1 MKKRIYRILSIVLCL
16 QLVFGL
22 IPIGF
27 DHDHEGLMLTA
38 YAWDVES
45 TCEFCG
51 GFIADDYIC
60 DCGEGGDHC
69 SAESGRNC
77 YEENHCSNC
86 LSGVG
91 EANICGNC
99 GAGCKNCAEICEGCG
114 ISCENCCER
123 FCNLCGLCFYCV
135 EDYGWCYSCD
145 VCGNCTTV
153 CFCEGGCAECTNVCP
168 SCAESCG
175 ICGDEF
181 CEECGR
187 CKHCADG
194 NGWCSNCSIC
204 GDCKVT
210 CFEGDGCTECT
221 NVCPDCTE
229 HCGNCWDEFCPECGV
244 CSACTGS
251 ACQSCGMCENC
262 ADLICYCGQTCTSC
276 GDVCLACGEQCEKC
290 SEEMCGYCDRCKN
303 CAGGYGWCS
312 DCNNC
317 GDCVTVCICDEG
329 CSDCTKVCPE
339 CGEHCGKCWDDIC
352 PNCGICSDCADGY
365 CTSCGMCSEC
375 TLICKECGDACLDCA
390 SEWCG
395 NCELCGDCV
404 DWICPNIDH
413 CSNCLSGDGTHCES
427 CGTCKYCVTLCTECM
442 AICDECTDF
451 CPRCLTCEGCSES
464 TCPNC
469 DLCNDCAENYCGNCG
484 MCSECTLICK
494 ECGDACL
501 DCASEWC
508 GNCELCGDC
517 VDWVCPNIDHC
528 SNCLSGDGTHC
539 ESCGTCQYCV
549 TLCTECMA
557 ICDEC
562 IDFCTKCLTCAD
574 CSEYLCP
581 DCGRCDECVDQF
593 CHDCGTC
600 SDCTVIC
607 KECGEICRDCTD
619 ICPNCDV
626 CRDCVGGE
634 LCPECGECENCGKHC
649 QGCGTCENC
658 KDICP
663 DCEEHCANCA
673 VMCPDCT
680 RCEDCVEDFC
690 PNCGTCAEC
699 ARDDNGMCDDCHYC
713 GNCATLCTDCAALC
727 RDCAQT
733 CASCGICE
741 QCEAFCDSCELC
753 VVCCADVSSS
763 YGCSHDIC
771 VESDE
776 WKTHYCT
783 AGGHCTT
790 TLGEQDYDDDE
801 HWYWCGDGCTAKV
814 NVEPHVFSSAEITTQ
829 PTKTDEGVLTYY
841 CDCGYSK
848 TETIPVITEEGHTH
862 HCVPAVV
869 AATCTSGGYTVYTCE
884 CGYSYR
890 ANETPALGHTY
901 EYQKDAGG
909 HWLKC
914 SFCTDEKPAA
924 AHKFGAWT
932 VTKDAT
938 YTQPGTKQRT
948 CLTCGYADE
957 AEIPVIGHAGH
968 FVISFEGTD
977 IGDMLSVGASHKV
990 PELPVLPP
998 KEEGNL
1004 FDGWTDQKTGAPV
1017 KAGDVLTGDI
1027 VLTPVWKDCGDG
1039 SHTDSDHD
1047 LVCDD
1052 CGKKFPA
1059 PVSYLILEGA
1069 NSTWRKGS
1077 LTGLSFRSSAD
1088 VAKFDGVTVDGTAI
1102 DAGCYSAELGS
1113 TRITLR
1119 AEYLETLSAGSHT
1132 LVIKAIDGTADTSF
1146 TVLEA
1151 ETAEPGGSNVVDA
1164 DLFALDQPCTR
1175 AQITFLLW
1183 RAAGSPEPKAMSS
1196 FVDVSADAY
1205 YAKAVAWAV
1214 ETGIVAGTSET
1225 TFGPDDPCTRA
1236 QIIFLLW
1243 CAAGS
1248 PEPKAMSSFVDVPA
1262 DAYYAKA
1269 VAWAVE
1275 TGIVAGTSE
1284 TTFGPDEIC
1293 ICAQALD
1300 AFHRVNPE

>member
-1 MKKRIYRILSIVLCL
+1 
-16 QLVFGL
+16 
-22 IPIGF
+22 
-27 DHDHEGLMLTA
+27 MLTA
-38 YAWDVES
+38 HAWDVES

-51 GFIADDYIC
+51 SFIADDYIC

-69 SAESGRNC
+69 SAESGRDC

-91 EANICGNC
+91 AANICGNC

-123 FCNLCGLCFYCV
+123 FCQLCGLCFPCV
-135 EDYGWCYSCD
+135 EDYGWCYNCD

-175 ICGDEF
+175 ICGDAF

-194 NGWCSNCSIC
+194 NGWCSNCNIC

-262 ADLICYCGQTCTSC
+262 AELICYCGQTCTSC

-303 CAGGYGWCS
+303 CVGGYGWCS

-395 NCELCGDCV
+395 NCEV
-404 DWICPNIDH
+404 
-413 CSNCLSGDGTHCES
+413 
-427 CGTCKYCVTLCTECM
+427 
-442 AICDECTDF
+442 
-451 CPRCLTCEGCSES
+451 
-464 TCPNC
+464 
-469 DLCNDCAENYCGNCG
+469 
-484 MCSECTLICK
+484 
-494 ECGDACL
+494 
-501 DCASEWC
+501 
-508 GNCELCGDC
+508 CGDC

-562 IDFCTKCLTCAD
+562 IDFCTRCLTCAD

-619 ICPNCDV
+619 MCPNCDV

-680 RCEDCVEDFC
+680 RCEDCVGDFC

-753 VVCCADVSSS
+753 VVCCEDVSSS

-783 AGGHCTT
+783 VGGHCTT

-1047 LVCDD
+1047 FVCDD
-1052 CGKKFPA
+1052 CGKKLPA

-1113 TRITLR
+1113 TSITLR
-1119 AEYLETLSAGSHT
+1119 AEYLETLPAGSHT

-1175 AQITFLLW
+1175 AQIILLLW
-1183 RAAGSPEPKAMSS
+1183 R
-1196 FVDVSADAY
+1196 
-1205 YAKAVAWAV
+1205 
-1214 ETGIVAGTSET
+1214 
-1225 TFGPDDPCTRA
+1225 
-1236 QIIFLLW
+1236 
-1243 CAAGS
+1243 AAGS

>member
-1 MKKRIYRILSIVLCL
+1 M
-16 QLVFGL
+16 
-22 IPIGF
+22 
-27 DHDHEGLMLTA
+27 
-38 YAWDVES
+38 ES

-51 GFIADDYIC
+51 SFIADDYIC

-69 SAESGRNC
+69 SAESGRDC

-123 FCNLCGLCFYCV
+123 FCRLCGLCFPCV
-135 EDYGWCYSCD
+135 EDYGWCYTCD

-153 CFCEGGCAECTNVCP
+153 CFCEEGCAECTNVCP

-175 ICGDEF
+175 ICGDAF

-194 NGWCSNCSIC
+194 NGWCSNCNIC

-229 HCGNCWDEFCPECGV
+229 HCGNCWDEFCPGCGV

-262 ADLICYCGQTCTSC
+262 AELICYCGQTCTSC

-395 NCELCGDCV
+395 NCEV
-404 DWICPNIDH
+404 
-413 CSNCLSGDGTHCES
+413 
-427 CGTCKYCVTLCTECM
+427 
-442 AICDECTDF
+442 
-451 CPRCLTCEGCSES
+451 
-464 TCPNC
+464 
-469 DLCNDCAENYCGNCG
+469 
-484 MCSECTLICK
+484 
-494 ECGDACL
+494 
-501 DCASEWC
+501 
-508 GNCELCGDC
+508 CGDC

-539 ESCGTCQYCV
+539 ESCGTCKYCV
-549 TLCTECMA
+549 TLCIECMA

-562 IDFCTKCLTCAD
+562 IDFCTRCLTCAD

-619 ICPNCDV
+619 MCPNCDV

-680 RCEDCVEDFC
+680 RCEDCVGDFC

-733 CASCGICE
+733 CATCGICE

-753 VVCCADVSSS
+753 VVCCEDVSSS
-763 YGCSHDIC
+763 YGCSHGIC

-783 AGGHCTT
+783 VGGHCTT

-1113 TRITLR
+1113 TGITLR
-1119 AEYLETLSAGSHT
+1119 AEYLETLPAGSHT

-1164 DLFALDQPCTR
+1164 DLFALDQ
-1175 AQITFLLW
+1175 
-1183 RAAGSPEPKAMSS
+1183 
-1196 FVDVSADAY
+1196 
-1205 YAKAVAWAV
+1205 
-1214 ETGIVAGTSET
+1214 
-1225 TFGPDDPCTRA
+1225 PCTRA

>member
-1 MKKRIYRILSIVLCL
+1 M
-16 QLVFGL
+16 
-22 IPIGF
+22 
-27 DHDHEGLMLTA
+27 
-38 YAWDVES
+38 ES

-51 GFIADDYIC
+51 SFIADDYIC

-69 SAESGRNC
+69 SAESGRDC

-123 FCNLCGLCFYCV
+123 FCRLCGLCFPCV
-135 EDYGWCYSCD
+135 EDYGWCYTCD

-153 CFCEGGCAECTNVCP
+153 CFCEEGCAECTNVCP
-168 SCAESCG
+168 SCAERCG
-175 ICGDEF
+175 ICGDAF

-194 NGWCSNCSIC
+194 NGWCSNCNIC

-229 HCGNCWDEFCPECGV
+229 HCGNCWDEFCPGCGV

-262 ADLICYCGQTCTSC
+262 AELICYCGQTCTSC

-395 NCELCGDCV
+395 NCEV
-404 DWICPNIDH
+404 
-413 CSNCLSGDGTHCES
+413 
-427 CGTCKYCVTLCTECM
+427 
-442 AICDECTDF
+442 
-451 CPRCLTCEGCSES
+451 
-464 TCPNC
+464 
-469 DLCNDCAENYCGNCG
+469 
-484 MCSECTLICK
+484 
-494 ECGDACL
+494 
-501 DCASEWC
+501 
-508 GNCELCGDC
+508 CGDC

-549 TLCTECMA
+549 TLCIECMA

-562 IDFCTKCLTCAD
+562 SDFCPRCPTCEG

-619 ICPNCDV
+619 MCPNCDV

-680 RCEDCVEDFC
+680 RCEDCVGDFC

-733 CASCGICE
+733 CATCGICE

-753 VVCCADVSSS
+753 VVCCEDVSSS
-763 YGCSHDIC
+763 YGCSHGIC

-783 AGGHCTT
+783 VGGHCTT

-1113 TRITLR
+1113 TGITLR
-1119 AEYLETLSAGSHT
+1119 AEYLETLPAGSHT

-1175 AQITFLLW
+1175 AQIIFLLW

-1196 FVDVSADAY
+1196 FVDVPADAY

-1225 TFGPDDPCTRA
+1225 TFGSDDPCTRA

>member
-1 MKKRIYRILSIVLCL
+1 
-16 QLVFGL
+16 
-22 IPIGF
+22 
-27 DHDHEGLMLTA
+27 MLTA
-38 YAWDVES
+38 HAWDVES

-51 GFIADDYIC
+51 SFIADDYIC

-69 SAESGRNC
+69 SAESGRDC

-91 EANICGNC
+91 AANICGNC

-123 FCNLCGLCFYCV
+123 FCQLCGLCFPCV
-135 EDYGWCYSCD
+135 EDYGWCYNCD

-175 ICGDEF
+175 ICGDAF

-194 NGWCSNCSIC
+194 NGWCSNCNIC

-251 ACQSCGMCENC
+251 ACQSCGMCEHC
-262 ADLICYCGQTCTSC
+262 AELICYCGQTCTSC

-375 TLICKECGDACLDCA
+375 TLICKECGNACLDCA

-442 AICDECTDF
+442 AICDEC
-451 CPRCLTCEGCSES
+451 
-464 TCPNC
+464 
-469 DLCNDCAENYCGNCG
+469 
-484 MCSECTLICK
+484 
-494 ECGDACL
+494 
-501 DCASEWC
+501 
-508 GNCELCGDC
+508 
-517 VDWVCPNIDHC
+517 
-528 SNCLSGDGTHC
+528 
-539 ESCGTCQYCV
+539 
-549 TLCTECMA
+549 
-557 ICDEC
+557 
-562 IDFCTKCLTCAD
+562 IDFCTNCLTCAD

-619 ICPNCDV
+619 MCSNCDV

-733 CASCGICE
+733 CATCGICE

-763 YGCSHDIC
+763 YGCSHGIC

-783 AGGHCTT
+783 VGGHCTT

-1004 FDGWTDQKTGAPV
+1004 FDGWTDQKMGAPV

-1102 DAGCYSAELGS
+1102 GAGCYSAELGS
-1113 TRITLR
+1113 TSITLR
-1119 AEYLETLSAGSHT
+1119 AEYLETLPAGSHT

-1151 ETAEPGGSNVVDA
+1151 ETAEPDGSNVVDA

-1196 FVDVSADAY
+1196 
-1205 YAKAVAWAV
+1205 
-1214 ETGIVAGTSET
+1214 
-1225 TFGPDDPCTRA
+1225 
-1236 QIIFLLW
+1236 L
-1243 CAAGS
+1243 
-1248 PEPKAMSSFVDVPA
+1248 VDVPA

>member
-1 MKKRIYRILSIVLCL
+1 M
-16 QLVFGL
+16 
-22 IPIGF
+22 
-27 DHDHEGLMLTA
+27 
-38 YAWDVES
+38 
-45 TCEFCG
+45 
-51 GFIADDYIC
+51 
-60 DCGEGGDHC
+60 
-69 SAESGRNC
+69 
-77 YEENHCSNC
+77 
-86 LSGVG
+86 
-91 EANICGNC
+91 
-99 GAGCKNCAEICEGCG
+99 
-114 ISCENCCER
+114 
-123 FCNLCGLCFYCV
+123 CFPCV
-135 EDYGWCYSCD
+135 EGYGWCYNCD

-175 ICGDEF
+175 ICGDAF

-194 NGWCSNCSIC
+194 NGWCSNCNIC

-262 ADLICYCGQTCTSC
+262 AELICYCGQTCTSC

-303 CAGGYGWCS
+303 CVGGYGWCS

-390 SEWCG
+390 SAWCG
-395 NCELCGDCV
+395 NCEVCGDCV

-427 CGTCKYCVTLCTECM
+427 CGTCKYCVTLC
-442 AICDECTDF
+442 I
-451 CPRCLTCEGCSES
+451 
-464 TCPNC
+464 
-469 DLCNDCAENYCGNCG
+469 
-484 MCSECTLICK
+484 
-494 ECGDACL
+494 
-501 DCASEWC
+501 
-508 GNCELCGDC
+508 
-517 VDWVCPNIDHC
+517 
-528 SNCLSGDGTHC
+528 
-539 ESCGTCQYCV
+539 
-549 TLCTECMA
+549 ECMA

-562 IDFCTKCLTCAD
+562 IDFCTRCLTCAD

-619 ICPNCDV
+619 MCSNCDV

-649 QGCGTCENC
+649 QGCGTCEDC

-733 CASCGICE
+733 CATCGICE

-753 VVCCADVSSS
+753 VVCCEDVSSS
-763 YGCSHDIC
+763 YGCSHGIC

-783 AGGHCTT
+783 VGGHCTT

-1102 DAGCYSAELGS
+1102 GAGCYSAELGS
-1113 TRITLR
+1113 TGITLR
-1119 AEYLETLSAGSHT
+1119 AEYLETLPAGSHT

-1175 AQITFLLW
+1175 AQIIFLLW

-1196 FVDVSADAY
+1196 FVDVPADAY

>member
-1 MKKRIYRILSIVLCL
+1 M
-16 QLVFGL
+16 
-22 IPIGF
+22 
-27 DHDHEGLMLTA
+27 
-38 YAWDVES
+38 ES

-51 GFIADDYIC
+51 SFIADDYIC

-69 SAESGRNC
+69 SAESGRDC

-123 FCNLCGLCFYCV
+123 FCRLCGLCFPCV
-135 EDYGWCYSCD
+135 EDYGWCYTCD

-153 CFCEGGCAECTNVCP
+153 CFCEEGCAECTNVCP

-175 ICGDEF
+175 ICGDAF

-194 NGWCSNCSIC
+194 NGWCSNCNIC

-229 HCGNCWDEFCPECGV
+229 HCGNCWDEFCPGCGV

-262 ADLICYCGQTCTSC
+262 AELICYCGQTCTSC

-365 CTSCGMCSEC
+365 C
-375 TLICKECGDACLDCA
+375 A
-390 SEWCG
+390 S
-395 NCELCGDCV
+395 
-404 DWICPNIDH
+404 
-413 CSNCLSGDGTHCES
+413 
-427 CGTCKYCVTLCTECM
+427 
-442 AICDECTDF
+442 
-451 CPRCLTCEGCSES
+451 
-464 TCPNC
+464 
-469 DLCNDCAENYCGNCG
+469 CG

-539 ESCGTCQYCV
+539 ESCGTCKYCV

-619 ICPNCDV
+619 MCSNCDV

-673 VMCPDCT
+673 VMCPDCS

-733 CASCGICE
+733 CANCGICE

-1039 SHTDSDHD
+1039 NHTDSDHD

-1102 DAGCYSAELGS
+1102 GAGCYSAELGS
-1113 TRITLR
+1113 TSITLR
-1119 AEYLETLSAGSHT
+1119 AEYLETLPAGSHT

-1151 ETAEPGGSNVVDA
+1151 ETAEPDGSNVVDA

-1196 FVDVSADAY
+1196 FVDVPADAY

-1225 TFGPDDPCTRA
+1225 TFGSDDPCTRA

>member
-1 MKKRIYRILSIVLCL
+1 
-16 QLVFGL
+16 
-22 IPIGF
+22 
-27 DHDHEGLMLTA
+27 MLTA
-38 YAWDVES
+38 HAWDVES

-51 GFIADDYIC
+51 SFIADDYIC

-69 SAESGRNC
+69 SAESGRDC

-91 EANICGNC
+91 AANICGNC

-123 FCNLCGLCFYCV
+123 FCQLCGLCFPCV
-135 EDYGWCYSCD
+135 EDYGWCYNCD

-175 ICGDEF
+175 ICGDAF

-194 NGWCSNCSIC
+194 NGWCSNCNIC

-251 ACQSCGMCENC
+251 ACQSCGMCEHC
-262 ADLICYCGQTCTSC
+262 AELICYCGQTCTSC

-442 AICDECTDF
+442 AICDEC
-451 CPRCLTCEGCSES
+451 
-464 TCPNC
+464 
-469 DLCNDCAENYCGNCG
+469 
-484 MCSECTLICK
+484 
-494 ECGDACL
+494 
-501 DCASEWC
+501 
-508 GNCELCGDC
+508 
-517 VDWVCPNIDHC
+517 
-528 SNCLSGDGTHC
+528 
-539 ESCGTCQYCV
+539 
-549 TLCTECMA
+549 
-557 ICDEC
+557 

-619 ICPNCDV
+619 MCPNCDV

-733 CASCGICE
+733 CATCGICE

-753 VVCCADVSSS
+753 VVCCEDVSSS
-763 YGCSHDIC
+763 YGCSHGIC

-783 AGGHCTT
+783 VGGHCTT

-1052 CGKKFPA
+1052 CGKKLPA

-1102 DAGCYSAELGS
+1102 GAGCYSAELGS
-1113 TRITLR
+1113 TSITLR
-1119 AEYLETLSAGSHT
+1119 AEYLETLPAGSHT

-1164 DLFALDQPCTR
+1164 DLFALDQ
-1175 AQITFLLW
+1175 
-1183 RAAGSPEPKAMSS
+1183 
-1196 FVDVSADAY
+1196 
-1205 YAKAVAWAV
+1205 
-1214 ETGIVAGTSET
+1214 
-1225 TFGPDDPCTRA
+1225 PCTRA

>member
-38 YAWDVES
+38 HAWDVES

-51 GFIADDYIC
+51 SFIADDYIC

-69 SAESGRNC
+69 SAESGRDC
-77 YEENHCSNC
+77 YEENHCGNC

-91 EANICGNC
+91 AANICGNC

-123 FCNLCGLCFYCV
+123 FCQLCGLCFPCV
-135 EDYGWCYSCD
+135 EGYGWCYNCD

-175 ICGDEF
+175 ICGDAF

-194 NGWCSNCSIC
+194 NGWCSNCNIC

-251 ACQSCGMCENC
+251 ACQSCGMCEHC
-262 ADLICYCGQTCTSC
+262 AELICYCGQTCTSC

-303 CAGGYGWCS
+303 CAGGYGWCN

-365 CTSCGMCSEC
+365 CASCGMCSEC

-442 AICDECTDF
+442 AICDEC
-451 CPRCLTCEGCSES
+451 
-464 TCPNC
+464 
-469 DLCNDCAENYCGNCG
+469 
-484 MCSECTLICK
+484 
-494 ECGDACL
+494 
-501 DCASEWC
+501 
-508 GNCELCGDC
+508 
-517 VDWVCPNIDHC
+517 
-528 SNCLSGDGTHC
+528 
-539 ESCGTCQYCV
+539 
-549 TLCTECMA
+549 
-557 ICDEC
+557 

-619 ICPNCDV
+619 MCPNCDV

-673 VMCPDCT
+673 VVCPDCT

-733 CASCGICE
+733 CATCGICE

-763 YGCSHDIC
+763 YGCSHGIC

-1052 CGKKFPA
+1052 CGKKLPA

-1113 TRITLR
+1113 TSITLR
-1119 AEYLETLSAGSHT
+1119 AEYLETLPAGSHT

-1151 ETAEPGGSNVVDA
+1151 EIAEPGGSNVVDA

-1175 AQITFLLW
+1175 AQIIFLLW
-1183 RAAGSPEPKAMSS
+1183 R
-1196 FVDVSADAY
+1196 
-1205 YAKAVAWAV
+1205 
-1214 ETGIVAGTSET
+1214 
-1225 TFGPDDPCTRA
+1225 
-1236 QIIFLLW
+1236 
-1243 CAAGS
+1243 AAGS

>member
-1 MKKRIYRILSIVLCL
+1 M
-16 QLVFGL
+16 
-22 IPIGF
+22 
-27 DHDHEGLMLTA
+27 
-38 YAWDVES
+38 ES

-51 GFIADDYIC
+51 SFIADDYIC

-69 SAESGRNC
+69 SAESGRDC

-123 FCNLCGLCFYCV
+123 FCRLCGLCFPCV
-135 EDYGWCYSCD
+135 EDYGWCYTCD

-153 CFCEGGCAECTNVCP
+153 CFCEEGCAECTNVCP

-175 ICGDEF
+175 ICGDAF

-194 NGWCSNCSIC
+194 NGWCSNCNIC

-229 HCGNCWDEFCPECGV
+229 HCGNCWDEFCPGCGV

-262 ADLICYCGQTCTSC
+262 AELICYCGQTCTSC

-303 CAGGYGWCS
+303 CAEGYGWCS

-395 NCELCGDCV
+395 NCEVCGDCV
-404 DWICPNIDH
+404 DWVCPNIDH

-442 AICDECTDF
+442 AICDDCTDL
-451 CPRCLTCEGCSES
+451 CPRCLTCENCSES

-469 DLCNDCAENYCGNCG
+469 D
-484 MCSECTLICK
+484 
-494 ECGDACL
+494 
-501 DCASEWC
+501 
-508 GNCELCGDC
+508 
-517 VDWVCPNIDHC
+517 
-528 SNCLSGDGTHC
+528 
-539 ESCGTCQYCV
+539 
-549 TLCTECMA
+549 
-557 ICDEC
+557 
-562 IDFCTKCLTCAD
+562 
-574 CSEYLCP
+574 
-581 DCGRCDECVDQF
+581 RCDECVDQF

-619 ICPNCDV
+619 MCPNCDV

-680 RCEDCVEDFC
+680 RCEDCVGDFC

-733 CASCGICE
+733 CATCGICE

-753 VVCCADVSSS
+753 VVCCEDVSSS
-763 YGCSHDIC
+763 YGCSHGIC

-783 AGGHCTT
+783 VGGHCTT

-932 VTKDAT
+932 VTKAAT

-1113 TRITLR
+1113 TGITLR
-1119 AEYLETLSAGSHT
+1119 AEYLETLPAGSHT

-1175 AQITFLLW
+1175 AQIIFLLW
-1183 RAAGSPEPKAMSS
+1183 R
-1196 FVDVSADAY
+1196 
-1205 YAKAVAWAV
+1205 
-1214 ETGIVAGTSET
+1214 
-1225 TFGPDDPCTRA
+1225 
-1236 QIIFLLW
+1236 
-1243 CAAGS
+1243 AAGS

>member
-1 MKKRIYRILSIVLCL
+1 
-16 QLVFGL
+16 
-22 IPIGF
+22 
-27 DHDHEGLMLTA
+27 MLTA
-38 YAWDVES
+38 HAWDVES

-51 GFIADDYIC
+51 SFIADDYIC

-69 SAESGRNC
+69 SAESGRDC

-91 EANICGNC
+91 AANICGNC

-123 FCNLCGLCFYCV
+123 FCQLCGLCFPCV
-135 EDYGWCYSCD
+135 EDYGWCYNCD

-168 SCAESCG
+168 SCAASCG
-175 ICGDEF
+175 ICGDAF

-194 NGWCSNCSIC
+194 NGWCSNCNIC

-251 ACQSCGMCENC
+251 ACQSCGMCEHC
-262 ADLICYCGQTCTSC
+262 AELICYCGQTCTSC

-352 PNCGICSDCADGY
+352 SNCGICSDCADGY
-365 CTSCGMCSEC
+365 CTNCGMCSEC

-427 CGTCKYCVTLCTECM
+427 CGTC
-442 AICDECTDF
+442 
-451 CPRCLTCEGCSES
+451 
-464 TCPNC
+464 
-469 DLCNDCAENYCGNCG
+469 
-484 MCSECTLICK
+484 
-494 ECGDACL
+494 
-501 DCASEWC
+501 
-508 GNCELCGDC
+508 
-517 VDWVCPNIDHC
+517 
-528 SNCLSGDGTHC
+528 
-539 ESCGTCQYCV
+539 QYCV

-562 IDFCTKCLTCAD
+562 IDFCTRCLTCAD

-619 ICPNCDV
+619 MCPNCDV

-658 KDICP
+658 KVICP

-741 QCEAFCDSCELC
+741 QCEAFCDSCDLC

-763 YGCSHDIC
+763 YGCSHGIC

-783 AGGHCTT
+783 VGGHCTT

-890 ANETPALGHTY
+890 TNETPALGHTY

-998 KEEGNL
+998 NNL

-1113 TRITLR
+1113 TSITLR
-1119 AEYLETLSAGSHT
+1119 AEYLETLPAGSHT

-1175 AQITFLLW
+1175 AQI
-1183 RAAGSPEPKAMSS
+1183 
-1196 FVDVSADAY
+1196 
-1205 YAKAVAWAV
+1205 
-1214 ETGIVAGTSET
+1214 
-1225 TFGPDDPCTRA
+1225 
-1236 QIIFLLW
+1236 IFLLW

-1248 PEPKAMSSFVDVPA
+1248 PEPKVMSSFVDVPA

>member
-38 YAWDVES
+38 HAWDVES

-51 GFIADDYIC
+51 SFIADDYIC

-69 SAESGRNC
+69 SAESGRDC
-77 YEENHCSNC
+77 YEENHCGNC

-123 FCNLCGLCFYCV
+123 FCHLCGLCFYCV
-135 EDYGWCYSCD
+135 EDYGWCYTCD

-153 CFCEGGCAECTNVCP
+153 CFCEEGCAECTNVCP

-194 NGWCSNCSIC
+194 NGWCSNCNIC

-229 HCGNCWDEFCPECGV
+229 HCGNCWDEFCPGCGV

-262 ADLICYCGQTCTSC
+262 AELICYCGQTCTSC

-303 CAGGYGWCS
+303 CAGGYGWCN

-395 NCELCGDCV
+395 NCEVCGDCV

-442 AICDECTDF
+442 AICDEC
-451 CPRCLTCEGCSES
+451 
-464 TCPNC
+464 
-469 DLCNDCAENYCGNCG
+469 
-484 MCSECTLICK
+484 
-494 ECGDACL
+494 
-501 DCASEWC
+501 
-508 GNCELCGDC
+508 
-517 VDWVCPNIDHC
+517 
-528 SNCLSGDGTHC
+528 
-539 ESCGTCQYCV
+539 
-549 TLCTECMA
+549 
-557 ICDEC
+557 
-562 IDFCTKCLTCAD
+562 IDFCTRCLTCAD

-619 ICPNCDV
+619 MCPNCDV
-626 CRDCVGGE
+626 CRDCTGGE

-649 QGCGTCENC
+649 QGCGTCEDC

-733 CASCGICE
+733 CATCGICE

-753 VVCCADVSSS
+753 VVCCEDVSSS
-763 YGCSHDIC
+763 YGCSHGIC

-1052 CGKKFPA
+1052 CGKKLPA

-1119 AEYLETLSAGSHT
+1119 AEYLETLPAGSHT

-1175 AQITFLLW
+1175 AQIIFLLW

-1196 FVDVSADAY
+1196 FVDVPADDY

-1275 TGIVAGTSE
+1275 TGIAAGTSE

-1300 AFHRVNPE
+1300 VFHRVNPE

>member
-38 YAWDVES
+38 HAWDVES

-51 GFIADDYIC
+51 SFIADDYIC

-69 SAESGRNC
+69 SAESGRDC
-77 YEENHCSNC
+77 YEENHCGNC

-123 FCNLCGLCFYCV
+123 FCHLCGLCFYCV
-135 EDYGWCYSCD
+135 EDYGWCYTCD

-153 CFCEGGCAECTNVCP
+153 CFCEEGCAECTNVCP

-175 ICGDEF
+175 ICGDAF

-194 NGWCSNCSIC
+194 NGWCSNCNIC

-229 HCGNCWDEFCPECGV
+229 HCGNCWDEFCPGCGV

-262 ADLICYCGQTCTSC
+262 AELICYCGQTCTSC

-395 NCELCGDCV
+395 NCEVCGDCV

-427 CGTCKYCVTLCTECM
+427 CGTCK
-442 AICDECTDF
+442 
-451 CPRCLTCEGCSES
+451 
-464 TCPNC
+464 
-469 DLCNDCAENYCGNCG
+469 
-484 MCSECTLICK
+484 
-494 ECGDACL
+494 
-501 DCASEWC
+501 
-508 GNCELCGDC
+508 
-517 VDWVCPNIDHC
+517 
-528 SNCLSGDGTHC
+528 
-539 ESCGTCQYCV
+539 YCV

-619 ICPNCDV
+619 MCPNCDV
-626 CRDCVGGE
+626 CRDCTGGE

-680 RCEDCVEDFC
+680 RCEDCVGDFC

-763 YGCSHDIC
+763 YGCSHGIC

-783 AGGHCTT
+783 VGGHCTT

-1119 AEYLETLSAGSHT
+1119 AEYLETLPAGSHT

-1151 ETAEPGGSNVVDA
+1151 ETEEPGDSNVVDA

-1175 AQITFLLW
+1175 AQIIFLLW

-1196 FVDVSADAY
+1196 FVDVPADDY

-1275 TGIVAGTSE
+1275 TGIIAGTSE

-1300 AFHRVNPE
+1300 VFHRVNPE

>member
-1 MKKRIYRILSIVLCL
+1 M
-16 QLVFGL
+16 
-22 IPIGF
+22 
-27 DHDHEGLMLTA
+27 
-38 YAWDVES
+38 ES

-51 GFIADDYIC
+51 SFIADDYIC

-69 SAESGRNC
+69 SAESGRDC

-123 FCNLCGLCFYCV
+123 FCRLCGLCFPCV
-135 EDYGWCYSCD
+135 EDYGWCYTCD

-153 CFCEGGCAECTNVCP
+153 CFCEEGCAECTNVCP

-175 ICGDEF
+175 ICGDAF

-194 NGWCSNCSIC
+194 NGWCSNCNIC

-229 HCGNCWDEFCPECGV
+229 HCGNCWDEFCPGCGV

-262 ADLICYCGQTCTSC
+262 AELICYCGQTCTSC

-395 NCELCGDCV
+395 NCEVCGDCV
-404 DWICPNIDH
+404 DWVCPNIDH

-442 AICDECTDF
+442 AICDECSDF
-451 CPRCLTCEGCSES
+451 CPR
-464 TCPNC
+464 
-469 DLCNDCAENYCGNCG
+469 
-484 MCSECTLICK
+484 
-494 ECGDACL
+494 
-501 DCASEWC
+501 
-508 GNCELCGDC
+508 
-517 VDWVCPNIDHC
+517 
-528 SNCLSGDGTHC
+528 
-539 ESCGTCQYCV
+539 
-549 TLCTECMA
+549 
-557 ICDEC
+557 
-562 IDFCTKCLTCAD
+562 CLTCAD

-619 ICPNCDV
+619 MCSNCDV

-649 QGCGTCENC
+649 QGCGTCEDC

-673 VMCPDCT
+673 VVCPDCT

-753 VVCCADVSSS
+753 VVCCEDVSSS
-763 YGCSHDIC
+763 YGCSHGIC

-783 AGGHCTT
+783 VGGHCTT

-1017 KAGDVLTGDI
+1017 KVGDVLTGDI

-1052 CGKKFPA
+1052 CGKKLPA

-1102 DAGCYSAELGS
+1102 GAGCYSAELGS
-1113 TRITLR
+1113 TGITLR
-1119 AEYLETLSAGSHT
+1119 AEYLETLPAGSHT

-1151 ETAEPGGSNVVDA
+1151 ETAEPDGSNVVDA
-1164 DLFALDQPCTR
+1164 DLFALDQ
-1175 AQITFLLW
+1175 
-1183 RAAGSPEPKAMSS
+1183 
-1196 FVDVSADAY
+1196 
-1205 YAKAVAWAV
+1205 
-1214 ETGIVAGTSET
+1214 
-1225 TFGPDDPCTRA
+1225 PCTRA

>member
-38 YAWDVES
+38 HAWDVES

-51 GFIADDYIC
+51 SFIADDYIC

-77 YEENHCSNC
+77 YEENHCGNC

-123 FCNLCGLCFYCV
+123 FCQLCGLCFPCV
-135 EDYGWCYSCD
+135 EGYGWCYNCD

-175 ICGDEF
+175 ICGDAF

-194 NGWCSNCSIC
+194 NGWCSNCNIC

-262 ADLICYCGQTCTSC
+262 AELICYCGQTCTSC

-303 CAGGYGWCS
+303 CAGGYGWCN

-442 AICDECTDF
+442 AICDEC
-451 CPRCLTCEGCSES
+451 
-464 TCPNC
+464 
-469 DLCNDCAENYCGNCG
+469 
-484 MCSECTLICK
+484 
-494 ECGDACL
+494 
-501 DCASEWC
+501 
-508 GNCELCGDC
+508 
-517 VDWVCPNIDHC
+517 
-528 SNCLSGDGTHC
+528 
-539 ESCGTCQYCV
+539 
-549 TLCTECMA
+549 
-557 ICDEC
+557 

-619 ICPNCDV
+619 MCPNCDV

-673 VMCPDCT
+673 VVCPDCT

-727 RDCAQT
+727 RDCAQI
-733 CASCGICE
+733 CATCGICE

-763 YGCSHDIC
+763 YGCSHGIC

-783 AGGHCTT
+783 VGGHCTT

-1047 LVCDD
+1047 FVCDD

-1088 VAKFDGVTVDGTAI
+1088 VAKLDGVTVDGTAI

-1113 TRITLR
+1113 TGITLR
-1119 AEYLETLSAGSHT
+1119 AEYLETLPAGSHT

-1151 ETAEPGGSNVVDA
+1151 ETAEPDSSNVVDA

-1175 AQITFLLW
+1175 AQIIFLLW
-1183 RAAGSPEPKAMSS
+1183 R
-1196 FVDVSADAY
+1196 
-1205 YAKAVAWAV
+1205 
-1214 ETGIVAGTSET
+1214 
-1225 TFGPDDPCTRA
+1225 
-1236 QIIFLLW
+1236 
-1243 CAAGS
+1243 AAGS

>member
-1 MKKRIYRILSIVLCL
+1 M
-16 QLVFGL
+16 
-22 IPIGF
+22 
-27 DHDHEGLMLTA
+27 
-38 YAWDVES
+38 
-45 TCEFCG
+45 
-51 GFIADDYIC
+51 
-60 DCGEGGDHC
+60 
-69 SAESGRNC
+69 
-77 YEENHCSNC
+77 
-86 LSGVG
+86 
-91 EANICGNC
+91 
-99 GAGCKNCAEICEGCG
+99 
-114 ISCENCCER
+114 
-123 FCNLCGLCFYCV
+123 CFPCV
-135 EDYGWCYSCD
+135 EDYGWCYTCD

-153 CFCEGGCAECTNVCP
+153 CFCEEGCAECTNVCP

-175 ICGDEF
+175 ICGDAF

-194 NGWCSNCSIC
+194 NGWCSNCNIC

-251 ACQSCGMCENC
+251 ACQSCGMCEHC
-262 ADLICYCGQTCTSC
+262 AELICYCGQTCTSC

-442 AICDECTDF
+442 AICDEC
-451 CPRCLTCEGCSES
+451 
-464 TCPNC
+464 
-469 DLCNDCAENYCGNCG
+469 
-484 MCSECTLICK
+484 
-494 ECGDACL
+494 
-501 DCASEWC
+501 
-508 GNCELCGDC
+508 
-517 VDWVCPNIDHC
+517 
-528 SNCLSGDGTHC
+528 
-539 ESCGTCQYCV
+539 
-549 TLCTECMA
+549 
-557 ICDEC
+557 

-619 ICPNCDV
+619 MCPNCDV

-733 CASCGICE
+733 CATCGICE

-763 YGCSHDIC
+763 YGCSHGIC

-783 AGGHCTT
+783 VGGHCTT

-1102 DAGCYSAELGS
+1102 GAGCYSAELGS
-1113 TRITLR
+1113 TSITLR
-1119 AEYLETLSAGSHT
+1119 AEYLETLPAGSHT

-1151 ETAEPGGSNVVDA
+1151 ETAEPDGSNVVDA

-1175 AQITFLLW
+1175 AQIIFLLW
-1183 RAAGSPEPKAMSS
+1183 RAAGSPEPKAMSN
-1196 FVDVSADAY
+1196 
-1205 YAKAVAWAV
+1205 
-1214 ETGIVAGTSET
+1214 
-1225 TFGPDDPCTRA
+1225 
-1236 QIIFLLW
+1236 
-1243 CAAGS
+1243 
-1248 PEPKAMSSFVDVPA
+1248 FVDVPA

>member
-1 MKKRIYRILSIVLCL
+1 M
-16 QLVFGL
+16 
-22 IPIGF
+22 
-27 DHDHEGLMLTA
+27 
-38 YAWDVES
+38 ES

-51 GFIADDYIC
+51 SFIADDYIC

-69 SAESGRNC
+69 SAESGRDC

-91 EANICGNC
+91 AANICGNC

-123 FCNLCGLCFYCV
+123 FCQLCGLCFPCV
-135 EDYGWCYSCD
+135 EGYGWCYNCD

-175 ICGDEF
+175 ICGDAF

-194 NGWCSNCSIC
+194 NGWCSNCNIC

-251 ACQSCGMCENC
+251 ACQSCGMCEHC
-262 ADLICYCGQTCTSC
+262 AELICYCGQTCTSC

-303 CAGGYGWCS
+303 CAGGYGWCN

-365 CTSCGMCSEC
+365 CASCGMCSEC

-442 AICDECTDF
+442 AICDEC
-451 CPRCLTCEGCSES
+451 
-464 TCPNC
+464 
-469 DLCNDCAENYCGNCG
+469 
-484 MCSECTLICK
+484 
-494 ECGDACL
+494 
-501 DCASEWC
+501 
-508 GNCELCGDC
+508 
-517 VDWVCPNIDHC
+517 
-528 SNCLSGDGTHC
+528 
-539 ESCGTCQYCV
+539 
-549 TLCTECMA
+549 
-557 ICDEC
+557 

-619 ICPNCDV
+619 MCPNCDV

-733 CASCGICE
+733 CATCGICE

-763 YGCSHDIC
+763 YGCSHGIC

-1102 DAGCYSAELGS
+1102 GAGCYSAELGS

-1119 AEYLETLSAGSHT
+1119 AEYLETLPAGSHT

-1183 RAAGSPEPKAMSS
+1183 CAAGSPEPKAMSS
-1196 FVDVSADAY
+1196 FVDVPADAY

>member
-1 MKKRIYRILSIVLCL
+1 M
-16 QLVFGL
+16 
-22 IPIGF
+22 
-27 DHDHEGLMLTA
+27 
-38 YAWDVES
+38 ES

-51 GFIADDYIC
+51 SFIADDYIC

-69 SAESGRNC
+69 SAESGRDC

-123 FCNLCGLCFYCV
+123 FCRLCGLCFPCV
-135 EDYGWCYSCD
+135 EDYGWCYTCD

-153 CFCEGGCAECTNVCP
+153 CFCEEGCAECTNVCP

-175 ICGDEF
+175 ICGDAF

-194 NGWCSNCSIC
+194 NGWCSNCNIC

-229 HCGNCWDEFCPECGV
+229 HCGNCWDEFCPGCGV

-262 ADLICYCGQTCTSC
+262 AELICYCGQTCTSC

-365 CTSCGMCSEC
+365 CASCGMCSEC

-395 NCELCGDCV
+395 NCEV
-404 DWICPNIDH
+404 
-413 CSNCLSGDGTHCES
+413 
-427 CGTCKYCVTLCTECM
+427 
-442 AICDECTDF
+442 
-451 CPRCLTCEGCSES
+451 
-464 TCPNC
+464 
-469 DLCNDCAENYCGNCG
+469 
-484 MCSECTLICK
+484 
-494 ECGDACL
+494 
-501 DCASEWC
+501 
-508 GNCELCGDC
+508 CGDC

-539 ESCGTCQYCV
+539 ESCGTCKYCV
-549 TLCTECMA
+549 TLCIECMA

-562 IDFCTKCLTCAD
+562 IDFCTRCLTCAD

-619 ICPNCDV
+619 MCPNCDV

-680 RCEDCVEDFC
+680 RCEDCVGDFC

-733 CASCGICE
+733 CATCGICE

-753 VVCCADVSSS
+753 VVCCEDVSSS
-763 YGCSHDIC
+763 YGCSHGIC
-771 VESDE
+771 VESNE

-783 AGGHCTT
+783 VGGHCTT

-1113 TRITLR
+1113 TGITLR
-1119 AEYLETLSAGSHT
+1119 AEYLETLPAGSHT

-1175 AQITFLLW
+1175 AQIIFLLW

-1196 FVDVSADAY
+1196 FVDVPADAY

-1225 TFGPDDPCTRA
+1225 TFGSDDPCTRA

>member
-1 MKKRIYRILSIVLCL
+1 M
-16 QLVFGL
+16 
-22 IPIGF
+22 
-27 DHDHEGLMLTA
+27 
-38 YAWDVES
+38 ES

-51 GFIADDYIC
+51 SFIADDYIC

-69 SAESGRNC
+69 SAESGRDC

-123 FCNLCGLCFYCV
+123 FCRLCGLCFPCV
-135 EDYGWCYSCD
+135 EDYGWCYTCD

-153 CFCEGGCAECTNVCP
+153 CFCEEGCAECTNVCP

-175 ICGDEF
+175 ICGDAF

-194 NGWCSNCSIC
+194 NGWCSNCNIC

-229 HCGNCWDEFCPECGV
+229 HCGNCWDEFCPGCGV

-262 ADLICYCGQTCTSC
+262 AELICYCGQTCTSC

-427 CGTCKYCVTLCTECM
+427 CGTCKYCVTLC
-442 AICDECTDF
+442 I
-451 CPRCLTCEGCSES
+451 
-464 TCPNC
+464 
-469 DLCNDCAENYCGNCG
+469 
-484 MCSECTLICK
+484 
-494 ECGDACL
+494 
-501 DCASEWC
+501 
-508 GNCELCGDC
+508 
-517 VDWVCPNIDHC
+517 
-528 SNCLSGDGTHC
+528 
-539 ESCGTCQYCV
+539 
-549 TLCTECMA
+549 ECMA

-562 IDFCTKCLTCAD
+562 IDFCTRCLTCAD

-619 ICPNCDV
+619 MCPNCDV

-680 RCEDCVEDFC
+680 RCEDCVGDFC

-733 CASCGICE
+733 CATCGICE

-753 VVCCADVSSS
+753 VVCCEDVSSS
-763 YGCSHDIC
+763 YGCSHGIC

-783 AGGHCTT
+783 VGGHCTT

-1113 TRITLR
+1113 TGITLR
-1119 AEYLETLSAGSHT
+1119 AEYLETLPAGSHT

-1175 AQITFLLW
+1175 AQIIFLLW

-1196 FVDVSADAY
+1196 FVDVPADAY

-1225 TFGPDDPCTRA
+1225 TFGSDDPCTRA

>member
-38 YAWDVES
+38 HAWDVES

-51 GFIADDYIC
+51 SFIADDYIC

-69 SAESGRNC
+69 SAESGRDC
-77 YEENHCSNC
+77 YEENHCGNC

-123 FCNLCGLCFYCV
+123 FCRLCGLCFPCV
-135 EDYGWCYSCD
+135 EDYGWCYTCD

-153 CFCEGGCAECTNVCP
+153 CFCEEGCAECTNVCP

-175 ICGDEF
+175 ICGDAF

-194 NGWCSNCSIC
+194 NGWCSNCNIC

-229 HCGNCWDEFCPECGV
+229 HCGNCWDEFCPGCGV

-262 ADLICYCGQTCTSC
+262 AELICYCGQTCTSC

-303 CAGGYGWCS
+303 CVGGYGWCS

-365 CTSCGMCSEC
+365 CASCGMCSEC

-442 AICDECTDF
+442 AICDD
-451 CPRCLTCEGCSES
+451 
-464 TCPNC
+464 
-469 DLCNDCAENYCGNCG
+469 
-484 MCSECTLICK
+484 
-494 ECGDACL
+494 
-501 DCASEWC
+501 
-508 GNCELCGDC
+508 
-517 VDWVCPNIDHC
+517 
-528 SNCLSGDGTHC
+528 
-539 ESCGTCQYCV
+539 
-549 TLCTECMA
+549 
-557 ICDEC
+557 C

-619 ICPNCDV
+619 MCPNCDV

-733 CASCGICE
+733 CATCGICE

-763 YGCSHDIC
+763 YGCSHGIC

-790 TLGEQDYDDDE
+790 TLGEQDYDDNE

-948 CLTCGYADE
+948 CLICGYADE

-1052 CGKKFPA
+1052 CGKKLPA

-1102 DAGCYSAELGS
+1102 GAGCYSAELGS
-1113 TRITLR
+1113 TGITLR
-1119 AEYLETLSAGSHT
+1119 AEYLETLPAGSHT

-1175 AQITFLLW
+1175 AQIIYLLW

-1196 FVDVSADAY
+1196 LVDVPADAY

>member
-38 YAWDVES
+38 HAWDVES

-51 GFIADDYIC
+51 SFIADDYIC

-69 SAESGRNC
+69 SAESGRDC
-77 YEENHCSNC
+77 YEENHCGNC

-91 EANICGNC
+91 AANICGNC

-123 FCNLCGLCFYCV
+123 FCQLCGLCFPCV
-135 EDYGWCYSCD
+135 EGYGWCYNCD

-175 ICGDEF
+175 ICGDAF

-194 NGWCSNCSIC
+194 NGWCSNCNIC

-251 ACQSCGMCENC
+251 ACQSCGMCEHC
-262 ADLICYCGQTCTSC
+262 AELICYCGQTCTSC

-303 CAGGYGWCS
+303 CAGGYGWCN

-365 CTSCGMCSEC
+365 CASCGMCSEC

-442 AICDECTDF
+442 AICDEC
-451 CPRCLTCEGCSES
+451 
-464 TCPNC
+464 
-469 DLCNDCAENYCGNCG
+469 
-484 MCSECTLICK
+484 
-494 ECGDACL
+494 
-501 DCASEWC
+501 
-508 GNCELCGDC
+508 
-517 VDWVCPNIDHC
+517 
-528 SNCLSGDGTHC
+528 
-539 ESCGTCQYCV
+539 
-549 TLCTECMA
+549 
-557 ICDEC
+557 

-619 ICPNCDV
+619 MCPNCDV

-649 QGCGTCENC
+649 QGCGTCEDC

-733 CASCGICE
+733 CANCGICE

-763 YGCSHDIC
+763 YGCSHGIC
-771 VESDE
+771 AESDE

-1047 LVCDD
+1047 FVCDD

-1102 DAGCYSAELGS
+1102 GAGCYSAELGS
-1113 TRITLR
+1113 TSITLR
-1119 AEYLETLSAGSHT
+1119 AEYLETLPAGSHT

-1151 ETAEPGGSNVVDA
+1151 ETAEPDGSNVVDA

-1175 AQITFLLW
+1175 AQIIYLLW
-1183 RAAGSPEPKAMSS
+1183 R
-1196 FVDVSADAY
+1196 
-1205 YAKAVAWAV
+1205 
-1214 ETGIVAGTSET
+1214 
-1225 TFGPDDPCTRA
+1225 
-1236 QIIFLLW
+1236 
-1243 CAAGS
+1243 AAGS

>member
-1 MKKRIYRILSIVLCL
+1 M
-16 QLVFGL
+16 
-22 IPIGF
+22 
-27 DHDHEGLMLTA
+27 
-38 YAWDVES
+38 ES

-51 GFIADDYIC
+51 SFIADDYIC

-69 SAESGRNC
+69 SAESGRDC

-91 EANICGNC
+91 AANICGNC

-123 FCNLCGLCFYCV
+123 FCQLCGLCFPCV
-135 EDYGWCYSCD
+135 EGYGWCYNCD

-175 ICGDEF
+175 ICGDAF

-194 NGWCSNCSIC
+194 NGWCSNCNIC

-251 ACQSCGMCENC
+251 ACQSCGMCEHC
-262 ADLICYCGQTCTSC
+262 AELICYCGQTCTSC

-375 TLICKECGDACLDCA
+375 TLICKECGNACLDCA

-427 CGTCKYCVTLCTECM
+427 CGTCK
-442 AICDECTDF
+442 
-451 CPRCLTCEGCSES
+451 
-464 TCPNC
+464 
-469 DLCNDCAENYCGNCG
+469 
-484 MCSECTLICK
+484 
-494 ECGDACL
+494 
-501 DCASEWC
+501 
-508 GNCELCGDC
+508 
-517 VDWVCPNIDHC
+517 
-528 SNCLSGDGTHC
+528 
-539 ESCGTCQYCV
+539 YCV

-619 ICPNCDV
+619 MCPNCDV

-733 CASCGICE
+733 CATCGICE

-763 YGCSHDIC
+763 YGCSHGIC

-783 AGGHCTT
+783 VGGHCTT

-1102 DAGCYSAELGS
+1102 GAGCYSAELGS
-1113 TRITLR
+1113 TSITLR
-1119 AEYLETLSAGSHT
+1119 AEYLETLPAGSHT

-1151 ETAEPGGSNVVDA
+1151 ETAEPDGSNVVDA
-1164 DLFALDQPCTR
+1164 DLFALDQ
-1175 AQITFLLW
+1175 
-1183 RAAGSPEPKAMSS
+1183 
-1196 FVDVSADAY
+1196 
-1205 YAKAVAWAV
+1205 
-1214 ETGIVAGTSET
+1214 
-1225 TFGPDDPCTRA
+1225 PCTRA

>member
-38 YAWDVES
+38 HAWDVES

-51 GFIADDYIC
+51 SFIADDYIC

-69 SAESGRNC
+69 SAESGRDC

-91 EANICGNC
+91 AANICGNC

-123 FCNLCGLCFYCV
+123 FCQLCGLCFPCV
-135 EDYGWCYSCD
+135 EGYGWCYNCD

-175 ICGDEF
+175 ICGDAF

-194 NGWCSNCSIC
+194 NGWCSNCNIC

-251 ACQSCGMCENC
+251 ACQSCGMCEHC
-262 ADLICYCGQTCTSC
+262 AELICYCGQTCTSC

-303 CAGGYGWCS
+303 CAGGYGWCN

-365 CTSCGMCSEC
+365 CASCGMCSEC

-442 AICDECTDF
+442 AICDEC
-451 CPRCLTCEGCSES
+451 
-464 TCPNC
+464 
-469 DLCNDCAENYCGNCG
+469 
-484 MCSECTLICK
+484 
-494 ECGDACL
+494 
-501 DCASEWC
+501 
-508 GNCELCGDC
+508 
-517 VDWVCPNIDHC
+517 
-528 SNCLSGDGTHC
+528 
-539 ESCGTCQYCV
+539 
-549 TLCTECMA
+549 
-557 ICDEC
+557 

-619 ICPNCDV
+619 MCPNCDV

-733 CASCGICE
+733 CATCGICE

-763 YGCSHDIC
+763 YGCSHGIC

-1102 DAGCYSAELGS
+1102 GAGCYSAELGS

-1119 AEYLETLSAGSHT
+1119 AEYLETLPAGSHT

-1175 AQITFLLW
+1175 AQIT
-1183 RAAGSPEPKAMSS
+1183 
-1196 FVDVSADAY
+1196 
-1205 YAKAVAWAV
+1205 
-1214 ETGIVAGTSET
+1214 
-1225 TFGPDDPCTRA
+1225 
-1236 QIIFLLW
+1236 FLLW

>member
-1 MKKRIYRILSIVLCL
+1 
-16 QLVFGL
+16 
-22 IPIGF
+22 
-27 DHDHEGLMLTA
+27 MLTA
-38 YAWDVES
+38 HAWDVES

-51 GFIADDYIC
+51 SFIADDYIC

-69 SAESGRNC
+69 SAESGRDC

-91 EANICGNC
+91 AANICGNC

-123 FCNLCGLCFYCV
+123 FCQLCGLCFPCV
-135 EDYGWCYSCD
+135 EDYGWCYNCD

-175 ICGDEF
+175 ICGDAF

-194 NGWCSNCSIC
+194 NGWCSNCNIC

-251 ACQSCGMCENC
+251 ACQSCGMCEHC
-262 ADLICYCGQTCTSC
+262 AELICYCGQTCTSC

-375 TLICKECGDACLDCA
+375 TLICKECGNACLDCA

-395 NCELCGDCV
+395 NCEV
-404 DWICPNIDH
+404 
-413 CSNCLSGDGTHCES
+413 
-427 CGTCKYCVTLCTECM
+427 
-442 AICDECTDF
+442 
-451 CPRCLTCEGCSES
+451 
-464 TCPNC
+464 
-469 DLCNDCAENYCGNCG
+469 
-484 MCSECTLICK
+484 
-494 ECGDACL
+494 
-501 DCASEWC
+501 
-508 GNCELCGDC
+508 CGDC

-539 ESCGTCQYCV
+539 ESCGTCKYCV

-619 ICPNCDV
+619 MCPNCDV

-733 CASCGICE
+733 CATCGICE

-763 YGCSHDIC
+763 YGCSHGIC

-1102 DAGCYSAELGS
+1102 GAGCYSAELGS
-1113 TRITLR
+1113 TGITLR
-1119 AEYLETLSAGSHT
+1119 AEYLETLPAGSHT

-1151 ETAEPGGSNVVDA
+1151 ETAEPDSSNVVDA

-1175 AQITFLLW
+1175 AQIIFLLW
-1183 RAAGSPEPKAMSS
+1183 R
-1196 FVDVSADAY
+1196 
-1205 YAKAVAWAV
+1205 
-1214 ETGIVAGTSET
+1214 
-1225 TFGPDDPCTRA
+1225 
-1236 QIIFLLW
+1236 
-1243 CAAGS
+1243 AAGS

>member
-1 MKKRIYRILSIVLCL
+1 M
-16 QLVFGL
+16 
-22 IPIGF
+22 
-27 DHDHEGLMLTA
+27 
-38 YAWDVES
+38 
-45 TCEFCG
+45 
-51 GFIADDYIC
+51 
-60 DCGEGGDHC
+60 
-69 SAESGRNC
+69 
-77 YEENHCSNC
+77 
-86 LSGVG
+86 
-91 EANICGNC
+91 
-99 GAGCKNCAEICEGCG
+99 
-114 ISCENCCER
+114 
-123 FCNLCGLCFYCV
+123 CFPCV
-135 EDYGWCYSCD
+135 EGYGWCYNCD

-153 CFCEGGCAECTNVCP
+153 CFCEEGCAECTNVCP

-175 ICGDEF
+175 ICGDAF

-194 NGWCSNCSIC
+194 NGWCSNCNIC

-229 HCGNCWDEFCPECGV
+229 HCGNCWDEFCPGCGV

-262 ADLICYCGQTCTSC
+262 AELICYCGQTCTSC

-303 CAGGYGWCS
+303 CAGGYGWCN

-375 TLICKECGDACLDCA
+375 TLICKECG
-390 SEWCG
+390 
-395 NCELCGDCV
+395 N
-404 DWICPNIDH
+404 
-413 CSNCLSGDGTHCES
+413 
-427 CGTCKYCVTLCTECM
+427 
-442 AICDECTDF
+442 
-451 CPRCLTCEGCSES
+451 
-464 TCPNC
+464 
-469 DLCNDCAENYCGNCG
+469 
-484 MCSECTLICK
+484 
-494 ECGDACL
+494 ACL

-619 ICPNCDV
+619 MCPNCDV

-673 VMCPDCT
+673 VMC
-680 RCEDCVEDFC
+680 
-690 PNCGTCAEC
+690 
-699 ARDDNGMCDDCHYC
+699 
-713 GNCATLCTDCAALC
+713 TDCAALC

-733 CASCGICE
+733 CATCGICE

-753 VVCCADVSSS
+753 VVCCEDVSSS
-763 YGCSHDIC
+763 YGCSHGIC

-790 TLGEQDYDDDE
+790 TLGEQDYDDNE

-968 FVISFEGTD
+968 FVISFEGTY

-1052 CGKKFPA
+1052 CGKKLPA

-1113 TRITLR
+1113 TSITLR
-1119 AEYLETLSAGSHT
+1119 AEYLETLPAGSHT

-1151 ETAEPGGSNVVDA
+1151 ETAEPDGSNVVDA

-1175 AQITFLLW
+1175 AQIIFLLW
-1183 RAAGSPEPKAMSS
+1183 RAAGSPEPKAMSN
-1196 FVDVSADAY
+1196 FVDVPADAY

-1225 TFGPDDPCTRA
+1225 TFGSDDPCTRA

>member
-38 YAWDVES
+38 QAWDVES

-51 GFIADDYIC
+51 SFIADDYIC

-69 SAESGRNC
+69 SAESGRDC

-99 GAGCKNCAEICEGCG
+99 GAGCKNCAEICECCG

-181 CEECGR
+181 CQECGR

-194 NGWCSNCSIC
+194 NGWCSNCNIC

-312 DCNNC
+312 ECNNC

-352 PNCGICSDCADGY
+352 PNCGVCSDCADGY

-442 AICDECTDF
+442 AICDEC
-451 CPRCLTCEGCSES
+451 
-464 TCPNC
+464 
-469 DLCNDCAENYCGNCG
+469 
-484 MCSECTLICK
+484 
-494 ECGDACL
+494 
-501 DCASEWC
+501 
-508 GNCELCGDC
+508 
-517 VDWVCPNIDHC
+517 
-528 SNCLSGDGTHC
+528 
-539 ESCGTCQYCV
+539 
-549 TLCTECMA
+549 
-557 ICDEC
+557 

-619 ICPNCDV
+619 MCPNCDV

-634 LCPECGECENCGKHC
+634 FCPECGECENCGKHC

-1047 LVCDD
+1047 LVCDN

-1151 ETAEPGGSNVVDA
+1151 ETAEPGGSNIVDA
-1164 DLFALDQPCTR
+1164 DLFALDQ
-1175 AQITFLLW
+1175 
-1183 RAAGSPEPKAMSS
+1183 
-1196 FVDVSADAY
+1196 
-1205 YAKAVAWAV
+1205 
-1214 ETGIVAGTSET
+1214 
-1225 TFGPDDPCTRA
+1225 PCTRA

-1275 TGIVAGTSE
+1275 TGIAAGTSE

>member
-38 YAWDVES
+38 HAWDVES

-51 GFIADDYIC
+51 SFIADDYIC

-69 SAESGRNC
+69 SAESGRDC

-123 FCNLCGLCFYCV
+123 FCQLCGLCFPCV
-135 EDYGWCYSCD
+135 EGYGWCYTCD

-153 CFCEGGCAECTNVCP
+153 CFCEEGCAECTNVCP

-175 ICGDEF
+175 ICGDAF

-262 ADLICYCGQTCTSC
+262 AELICYCGQTCTSC

-427 CGTCKYCVTLCTECM
+427 CGMCKYCVTLCTECM
-442 AICDECTDF
+442 AICDDCTDF

-464 TCPNC
+464 T
-469 DLCNDCAENYCGNCG
+469 
-484 MCSECTLICK
+484 
-494 ECGDACL
+494 
-501 DCASEWC
+501 
-508 GNCELCGDC
+508 
-517 VDWVCPNIDHC
+517 
-528 SNCLSGDGTHC
+528 
-539 ESCGTCQYCV
+539 
-549 TLCTECMA
+549 
-557 ICDEC
+557 
-562 IDFCTKCLTCAD
+562 
-574 CSEYLCP
+574 CP

-619 ICPNCDV
+619 MCPNCDV

-733 CASCGICE
+733 CATCGICE

-753 VVCCADVSSS
+753 VVCCTDVSSS
-763 YGCSHDIC
+763 YGCSHGIC

-948 CLTCGYADE
+948 CLICGYADE

-990 PELPVLPP
+990 PELPVLLP

-1052 CGKKFPA
+1052 CGKKLPA

-1102 DAGCYSAELGS
+1102 GAGCYSAELGS
-1113 TRITLR
+1113 TGITLR
-1119 AEYLETLSAGSHT
+1119 AEYLETLPAGSHT

-1175 AQITFLLW
+1175 AQIIYLLW
-1183 RAAGSPEPKAMSS
+1183 RAAGSPEPKAMSN
-1196 FVDVSADAY
+1196 
-1205 YAKAVAWAV
+1205 
-1214 ETGIVAGTSET
+1214 
-1225 TFGPDDPCTRA
+1225 
-1236 QIIFLLW
+1236 
-1243 CAAGS
+1243 
-1248 PEPKAMSSFVDVPA
+1248 FVDVPA

>member
-38 YAWDVES
+38 HAWDVES

-51 GFIADDYIC
+51 SFIADDYIC

-69 SAESGRNC
+69 SAESGRDC
-77 YEENHCSNC
+77 YEENHCGNC

-123 FCNLCGLCFYCV
+123 FCRLCGLCFPCV
-135 EDYGWCYSCD
+135 EDYGWCYTCD

-153 CFCEGGCAECTNVCP
+153 CFCEEGCAECTNVCP

-175 ICGDEF
+175 ICGDAF

-194 NGWCSNCSIC
+194 NGWCSNCNIC

-229 HCGNCWDEFCPECGV
+229 HCGNCWDEFCPGCGV

-262 ADLICYCGQTCTSC
+262 AELICYCGQTCTSC

-303 CAGGYGWCS
+303 CVGGYGWCS

-365 CTSCGMCSEC
+365 CASCGMCSKC

-442 AICDECTDF
+442 AICDD
-451 CPRCLTCEGCSES
+451 
-464 TCPNC
+464 
-469 DLCNDCAENYCGNCG
+469 
-484 MCSECTLICK
+484 
-494 ECGDACL
+494 
-501 DCASEWC
+501 
-508 GNCELCGDC
+508 
-517 VDWVCPNIDHC
+517 
-528 SNCLSGDGTHC
+528 
-539 ESCGTCQYCV
+539 
-549 TLCTECMA
+549 
-557 ICDEC
+557 C

-619 ICPNCDV
+619 MCPNCDV

-733 CASCGICE
+733 CATCGICE

-763 YGCSHDIC
+763 YGCSHGIC

-790 TLGEQDYDDDE
+790 TLGEQDYDDNE

-948 CLTCGYADE
+948 CLICGYADE

-1052 CGKKFPA
+1052 CGKKLPA

-1102 DAGCYSAELGS
+1102 GAGCYSAELGS
-1113 TRITLR
+1113 TGITLR
-1119 AEYLETLSAGSHT
+1119 AEYLETLPAGSHT

-1175 AQITFLLW
+1175 AQIIYLLW

-1196 FVDVSADAY
+1196 LVDVPADAY

>member
-1 MKKRIYRILSIVLCL
+1 M
-16 QLVFGL
+16 
-22 IPIGF
+22 
-27 DHDHEGLMLTA
+27 
-38 YAWDVES
+38 ES

-51 GFIADDYIC
+51 SFIADDYIC

-69 SAESGRNC
+69 SAESGRDC

-123 FCNLCGLCFYCV
+123 FCRLCGLCFPCV
-135 EDYGWCYSCD
+135 EDYGWCYTCD

-153 CFCEGGCAECTNVCP
+153 CFCEEGCAECTNVCP

-175 ICGDEF
+175 ICGDAF

-194 NGWCSNCSIC
+194 NGWCSNCNIC

-229 HCGNCWDEFCPECGV
+229 HCGNCWDEFCPGCGV

-262 ADLICYCGQTCTSC
+262 AELICYCGQTCTSC

-395 NCELCGDCV
+395 NCEVCGDCV
-404 DWICPNIDH
+404 DWVCPNIDH

-442 AICDECTDF
+442 AICDECSDF
-451 CPRCLTCEGCSES
+451 CPR
-464 TCPNC
+464 
-469 DLCNDCAENYCGNCG
+469 
-484 MCSECTLICK
+484 
-494 ECGDACL
+494 
-501 DCASEWC
+501 
-508 GNCELCGDC
+508 
-517 VDWVCPNIDHC
+517 
-528 SNCLSGDGTHC
+528 
-539 ESCGTCQYCV
+539 
-549 TLCTECMA
+549 
-557 ICDEC
+557 
-562 IDFCTKCLTCAD
+562 CLTCAD

-619 ICPNCDV
+619 MCPNCDV

-741 QCEAFCDSCELC
+741 QCEAFCDSCDLC

-763 YGCSHDIC
+763 YGCSHGIC

-783 AGGHCTT
+783 VGGHCTT

-841 CDCGYSK
+841 CDCSYSK

-1039 SHTDSDHD
+1039 NHTDSDHD

-1102 DAGCYSAELGS
+1102 GAGCYSAELGS
-1113 TRITLR
+1113 TGITLR
-1119 AEYLETLSAGSHT
+1119 AEYLETLPAGSHT

-1164 DLFALDQPCTR
+1164 DLFALDQ
-1175 AQITFLLW
+1175 
-1183 RAAGSPEPKAMSS
+1183 
-1196 FVDVSADAY
+1196 
-1205 YAKAVAWAV
+1205 
-1214 ETGIVAGTSET
+1214 
-1225 TFGPDDPCTRA
+1225 PCTRA

>member
-1 MKKRIYRILSIVLCL
+1 M
-16 QLVFGL
+16 
-22 IPIGF
+22 
-27 DHDHEGLMLTA
+27 
-38 YAWDVES
+38 
-45 TCEFCG
+45 
-51 GFIADDYIC
+51 
-60 DCGEGGDHC
+60 
-69 SAESGRNC
+69 
-77 YEENHCSNC
+77 
-86 LSGVG
+86 
-91 EANICGNC
+91 
-99 GAGCKNCAEICEGCG
+99 
-114 ISCENCCER
+114 
-123 FCNLCGLCFYCV
+123 CFPCV
-135 EDYGWCYSCD
+135 EDYGWCYTCD

-153 CFCEGGCAECTNVCP
+153 CFCEEGCAECTNVCP

-175 ICGDEF
+175 ICGDAF

-194 NGWCSNCSIC
+194 NGWCSNCNIC

-251 ACQSCGMCENC
+251 ACQSCGMCEHC
-262 ADLICYCGQTCTSC
+262 AELICYCGQTCTSC

-303 CAGGYGWCS
+303 CAGGYGWCN

-442 AICDECTDF
+442 AICDEC
-451 CPRCLTCEGCSES
+451 
-464 TCPNC
+464 
-469 DLCNDCAENYCGNCG
+469 
-484 MCSECTLICK
+484 
-494 ECGDACL
+494 
-501 DCASEWC
+501 
-508 GNCELCGDC
+508 
-517 VDWVCPNIDHC
+517 
-528 SNCLSGDGTHC
+528 
-539 ESCGTCQYCV
+539 
-549 TLCTECMA
+549 
-557 ICDEC
+557 

-619 ICPNCDV
+619 MCPNCDV

-753 VVCCADVSSS
+753 VVCCTDVSSS
-763 YGCSHDIC
+763 YGCSHGIC

-948 CLTCGYADE
+948 CLICGYADE

-1047 LVCDD
+1047 FVCDD
-1052 CGKKFPA
+1052 CGKKLPA

-1113 TRITLR
+1113 TGITLR
-1119 AEYLETLSAGSHT
+1119 AEYLETLPAGSHT

-1151 ETAEPGGSNVVDA
+1151 ETAEPGGSNVVDE

-1175 AQITFLLW
+1175 AQIIFLLW
-1183 RAAGSPEPKAMSS
+1183 R
-1196 FVDVSADAY
+1196 
-1205 YAKAVAWAV
+1205 
-1214 ETGIVAGTSET
+1214 
-1225 TFGPDDPCTRA
+1225 
-1236 QIIFLLW
+1236 
-1243 CAAGS
+1243 AAGS

>member
-38 YAWDVES
+38 HAWDVES

-51 GFIADDYIC
+51 SFIADDYIC

-69 SAESGRNC
+69 SAESGRDC
-77 YEENHCSNC
+77 YEENHCGNC

-123 FCNLCGLCFYCV
+123 FCHLCGLCFYCV
-135 EDYGWCYSCD
+135 EDYGWCYTCD

-153 CFCEGGCAECTNVCP
+153 CFCEEGCAECTNVCP

-175 ICGDEF
+175 ICGDAF

-194 NGWCSNCSIC
+194 NGWCSNCNIC

-229 HCGNCWDEFCPECGV
+229 HCGNCWDEFCPGCGV

-262 ADLICYCGQTCTSC
+262 AELICYCGQTCTSC

-303 CAGGYGWCS
+303 CAGGYGWCN

-395 NCELCGDCV
+395 NCEV
-404 DWICPNIDH
+404 
-413 CSNCLSGDGTHCES
+413 
-427 CGTCKYCVTLCTECM
+427 
-442 AICDECTDF
+442 
-451 CPRCLTCEGCSES
+451 
-464 TCPNC
+464 
-469 DLCNDCAENYCGNCG
+469 
-484 MCSECTLICK
+484 
-494 ECGDACL
+494 
-501 DCASEWC
+501 
-508 GNCELCGDC
+508 CGDC

-539 ESCGTCQYCV
+539 ESCNTCQYCV

-562 IDFCTKCLTCAD
+562 IDFCTRCLTCAD

-619 ICPNCDV
+619 MCPNCDV
-626 CRDCVGGE
+626 CRDCTGGE

-649 QGCGTCENC
+649 QGCGTCEDC

-680 RCEDCVEDFC
+680 RCEDCVGDFC

-727 RDCAQT
+727 KDCAQT

-763 YGCSHDIC
+763 YGCSHGIC

-1004 FDGWTDQKTGAPV
+1004 FDGWTDQKTGTPV

-1151 ETAEPGGSNVVDA
+1151 ETTEPGGSSVVDA

-1175 AQITFLLW
+1175 AQIIFLLW

-1196 FVDVSADAY
+1196 FVDV
-1205 YAKAVAWAV
+1205 
-1214 ETGIVAGTSET
+1214 
-1225 TFGPDDPCTRA
+1225 
-1236 QIIFLLW
+1236 
-1243 CAAGS
+1243 
-1248 PEPKAMSSFVDVPA
+1248 PA
-1262 DAYYAKA
+1262 DAYHAKA

>member
-1 MKKRIYRILSIVLCL
+1 M
-16 QLVFGL
+16 
-22 IPIGF
+22 
-27 DHDHEGLMLTA
+27 
-38 YAWDVES
+38 
-45 TCEFCG
+45 
-51 GFIADDYIC
+51 
-60 DCGEGGDHC
+60 
-69 SAESGRNC
+69 
-77 YEENHCSNC
+77 
-86 LSGVG
+86 
-91 EANICGNC
+91 
-99 GAGCKNCAEICEGCG
+99 
-114 ISCENCCER
+114 
-123 FCNLCGLCFYCV
+123 CFPCV
-135 EDYGWCYSCD
+135 EDYGWCYTCD

-153 CFCEGGCAECTNVCP
+153 CFCEEGCAECTNVCP

-175 ICGDEF
+175 ICGDAF

-194 NGWCSNCSIC
+194 NGWCSNCNIC

-251 ACQSCGMCENC
+251 ACQSCGMCEHC
-262 ADLICYCGQTCTSC
+262 AELICYCGQTCTSC

-375 TLICKECGDACLDCA
+375 TLICKECGNACLDCA

-427 CGTCKYCVTLCTECM
+427 CGTCK
-442 AICDECTDF
+442 
-451 CPRCLTCEGCSES
+451 
-464 TCPNC
+464 
-469 DLCNDCAENYCGNCG
+469 
-484 MCSECTLICK
+484 
-494 ECGDACL
+494 
-501 DCASEWC
+501 
-508 GNCELCGDC
+508 
-517 VDWVCPNIDHC
+517 
-528 SNCLSGDGTHC
+528 
-539 ESCGTCQYCV
+539 YCV

-619 ICPNCDV
+619 MCPNCDV

-733 CASCGICE
+733 CATCGICE

-763 YGCSHDIC
+763 YGCSHGIC

-783 AGGHCTT
+783 VGGHCTT

-1102 DAGCYSAELGS
+1102 GAGCYSAELGS
-1113 TRITLR
+1113 TSITLR
-1119 AEYLETLSAGSHT
+1119 AEYLETLPAGSHT

-1151 ETAEPGGSNVVDA
+1151 ETAEPDGSNVVDA

-1175 AQITFLLW
+1175 AQIIFLLW
-1183 RAAGSPEPKAMSS
+1183 RAAGSPEPKAMSN
-1196 FVDVSADAY
+1196 FVDVPADAY

-1225 TFGPDDPCTRA
+1225 TFGSDDPCTRA

>member
-22 IPIGF
+22 IPIRF

-38 YAWDVES
+38 HAWDVES

-51 GFIADDYIC
+51 SFIADDYIC

-123 FCNLCGLCFYCV
+123 FCQLCGLCFPCV
-135 EDYGWCYSCD
+135 EGYGWCYNCD

-175 ICGDEF
+175 ICGDAF

-194 NGWCSNCSIC
+194 NGWCSNCNIC

-262 ADLICYCGQTCTSC
+262 AELICYCGQTCTSC

-303 CAGGYGWCS
+303 CAGGYGWCN

-365 CTSCGMCSEC
+365 CASCGMCSEC

-442 AICDECTDF
+442 AICDEC
-451 CPRCLTCEGCSES
+451 
-464 TCPNC
+464 
-469 DLCNDCAENYCGNCG
+469 
-484 MCSECTLICK
+484 
-494 ECGDACL
+494 
-501 DCASEWC
+501 
-508 GNCELCGDC
+508 
-517 VDWVCPNIDHC
+517 
-528 SNCLSGDGTHC
+528 
-539 ESCGTCQYCV
+539 
-549 TLCTECMA
+549 
-557 ICDEC
+557 

-619 ICPNCDV
+619 MCPNCDV

-733 CASCGICE
+733 CATCGICE

-763 YGCSHDIC
+763 YGCSHGIC

-1052 CGKKFPA
+1052 CGKKLPA

-1069 NSTWRKGS
+1069 TSTWRKGS

-1113 TRITLR
+1113 TGITLR
-1119 AEYLETLSAGSHT
+1119 AEYLETLPAGSHT

-1175 AQITFLLW
+1175 AQIIFLLW
-1183 RAAGSPEPKAMSS
+1183 R
-1196 FVDVSADAY
+1196 
-1205 YAKAVAWAV
+1205 
-1214 ETGIVAGTSET
+1214 
-1225 TFGPDDPCTRA
+1225 
-1236 QIIFLLW
+1236 
-1243 CAAGS
+1243 AAGS

>member
-1 MKKRIYRILSIVLCL
+1 MRIRTPAQFHYTKGNARAAHL
-16 QLVFGL
+16 QQASQRNA
-22 IPIGF
+22 PEP
-27 DHDHEGLMLTA
+27 DA
-38 YAWDVES
+38 
-45 TCEFCG
+45 
-51 GFIADDYIC
+51 

-69 SAESGRNC
+69 SAESGRDC

-91 EANICGNC
+91 AANICGNC

-123 FCNLCGLCFYCV
+123 FCQLCGLCFPCV
-135 EDYGWCYSCD
+135 EDYGWCYNCD

-168 SCAESCG
+168 ACAESCG
-175 ICGDEF
+175 ICGNEF

-187 CKHCADG
+187 CKHCTDG

-251 ACQSCGMCENC
+251 ACQ
-262 ADLICYCGQTCTSC
+262 
-276 GDVCLACGEQCEKC
+276 
-290 SEEMCGYCDRCKN
+290 
-303 CAGGYGWCS
+303 
-312 DCNNC
+312 
-317 GDCVTVCICDEG
+317 
-329 CSDCTKVCPE
+329 
-339 CGEHCGKCWDDIC
+339 
-352 PNCGICSDCADGY
+352 
-365 CTSCGMCSEC
+365 SCGMCSEC

-442 AICDECTDF
+442 AICDDCTDF
-451 CPRCLTCEGCSES
+451 CPRCLTCEDCSES

-501 DCASEWC
+501 D
-508 GNCELCGDC
+508 
-517 VDWVCPNIDHC
+517 
-528 SNCLSGDGTHC
+528 
-539 ESCGTCQYCV
+539 
-549 TLCTECMA
+549 
-557 ICDEC
+557 
-562 IDFCTKCLTCAD
+562 
-574 CSEYLCP
+574 
-581 DCGRCDECVDQF
+581 
-593 CHDCGTC
+593 
-600 SDCTVIC
+600 
-607 KECGEICRDCTD
+607 
-619 ICPNCDV
+619 
-626 CRDCVGGE
+626 
-634 LCPECGECENCGKHC
+634 
-649 QGCGTCENC
+649 
-658 KDICP
+658 
-663 DCEEHCANCA
+663 CANCA

-733 CASCGICE
+733 CATCGICE

-763 YGCSHDIC
+763 YGCSHGIC

-1052 CGKKFPA
+1052 CGKKLPA

-1102 DAGCYSAELGS
+1102 GAGCYSAELGS

-1119 AEYLETLSAGSHT
+1119 AEYLETLPAGSHT

-1151 ETAEPGGSNVVDA
+1151 ETAEPGGSNIVDA

-1175 AQITFLLW
+1175 AQIIFLLW
-1183 RAAGSPEPKAMSS
+1183 RAASSPEPKAMGS
-1196 FVDVSADAY
+1196 FGDVPADAY

-1293 ICAQALD
+1293 ICAQAL
-1300 AFHRVNPE
+1300 EM

>member
-1 MKKRIYRILSIVLCL
+1 M
-16 QLVFGL
+16 
-22 IPIGF
+22 
-27 DHDHEGLMLTA
+27 
-38 YAWDVES
+38 ES

-51 GFIADDYIC
+51 SFIADDYIC

-69 SAESGRNC
+69 SAESGRDC

-91 EANICGNC
+91 AANICGNC

-123 FCNLCGLCFYCV
+123 FCQLCGLCFPCV
-135 EDYGWCYSCD
+135 EGYGWCYNCD

-175 ICGDEF
+175 ICGDAF

-194 NGWCSNCSIC
+194 NGWCSNCNIC

-251 ACQSCGMCENC
+251 ACQSCGMCEHC
-262 ADLICYCGQTCTSC
+262 AELICYCGQTCTSC

-303 CAGGYGWCS
+303 CAGGYGWCN

-365 CTSCGMCSEC
+365 CASCGMCSEC

-442 AICDECTDF
+442 AICDEC
-451 CPRCLTCEGCSES
+451 
-464 TCPNC
+464 
-469 DLCNDCAENYCGNCG
+469 
-484 MCSECTLICK
+484 
-494 ECGDACL
+494 
-501 DCASEWC
+501 
-508 GNCELCGDC
+508 
-517 VDWVCPNIDHC
+517 
-528 SNCLSGDGTHC
+528 
-539 ESCGTCQYCV
+539 
-549 TLCTECMA
+549 
-557 ICDEC
+557 

-619 ICPNCDV
+619 MCPNCDV

-733 CASCGICE
+733 CATCGICE

-763 YGCSHDIC
+763 YGCSHGIC

-1102 DAGCYSAELGS
+1102 GAGCYSAELGS

-1119 AEYLETLSAGSHT
+1119 AEYLETLPAGSHT

-1183 RAAGSPEPKAMSS
+1183 CAAGSPEPKAMSS
-1196 FVDVSADAY
+1196 FVDVPADAY

-1225 TFGPDDPCTRA
+1225 TFGPDEPCTRA

>member
-22 IPIGF
+22 IPIRF

-38 YAWDVES
+38 HAWDVES

-51 GFIADDYIC
+51 SFIADDYIC

-123 FCNLCGLCFYCV
+123 FCQLCGLCFPCV
-135 EDYGWCYSCD
+135 EGYGWCYNCD

-175 ICGDEF
+175 ICGDAF

-194 NGWCSNCSIC
+194 NGWCSNCNIC

-262 ADLICYCGQTCTSC
+262 AELICYCGQTCTSC

-303 CAGGYGWCS
+303 CAGGYGWCN

-365 CTSCGMCSEC
+365 CASCGMCSEC

-427 CGTCKYCVTLCTECM
+427 CGTCQYCVTLCTECM
-442 AICDECTDF
+442 AICDDCTDL

-494 ECGDACL
+494 ECG
-501 DCASEWC
+501 
-508 GNCELCGDC
+508 
-517 VDWVCPNIDHC
+517 
-528 SNCLSGDGTHC
+528 
-539 ESCGTCQYCV
+539 
-549 TLCTECMA
+549 
-557 ICDEC
+557 
-562 IDFCTKCLTCAD
+562 
-574 CSEYLCP
+574 
-581 DCGRCDECVDQF
+581 
-593 CHDCGTC
+593 
-600 SDCTVIC
+600 
-607 KECGEICRDCTD
+607 EICRDCTD
-619 ICPNCDV
+619 MCPNCDV

-733 CASCGICE
+733 CATCGICE

-763 YGCSHDIC
+763 YGCSHGIC

-1052 CGKKFPA
+1052 CGKKLPA

-1113 TRITLR
+1113 TGITLR
-1119 AEYLETLSAGSHT
+1119 AEYLETLPAGSHT

-1175 AQITFLLW
+1175 AQIIFLLW

-1196 FVDVSADAY
+1196 FVDVPADAY

-1225 TFGPDDPCTRA
+1225 TFGSDDPCTRA

>member
-1 MKKRIYRILSIVLCL
+1 MNTPCQCPFDAGYV
-16 QLVFGL
+16 L

-38 YAWDVES
+38 HAWDVES

-51 GFIADDYIC
+51 SFIADDYIC

-69 SAESGRNC
+69 SAESGRDC

-114 ISCENCCER
+114 ISCENCCEQ

-194 NGWCSNCSIC
+194 NGWCSNCNIC

-251 ACQSCGMCENC
+251 ACQSCGMCEHC
-262 ADLICYCGQTCTSC
+262 AELICYCGQTCTSC

-303 CAGGYGWCS
+303 CAGGYGWCN

-442 AICDECTDF
+442 AICDEC
-451 CPRCLTCEGCSES
+451 
-464 TCPNC
+464 
-469 DLCNDCAENYCGNCG
+469 
-484 MCSECTLICK
+484 
-494 ECGDACL
+494 
-501 DCASEWC
+501 
-508 GNCELCGDC
+508 
-517 VDWVCPNIDHC
+517 
-528 SNCLSGDGTHC
+528 
-539 ESCGTCQYCV
+539 
-549 TLCTECMA
+549 
-557 ICDEC
+557 

-619 ICPNCDV
+619 MCPNCDV

-673 VMCPDCT
+673 VVCPDCT

-733 CASCGICE
+733 CATCGICE
-741 QCEAFCDSCELC
+741 QCEAFCDSCDLC

-783 AGGHCTT
+783 VGGHCTT

-801 HWYWCGDGCTAKV
+801 HWYWCGDGYTAKV

-1052 CGKKFPA
+1052 CGKKLPA

-1102 DAGCYSAELGS
+1102 GAGCYSADLGS

-1119 AEYLETLSAGSHT
+1119 AEYLETLPAGSHT

-1196 FVDVSADAY
+1196 FVDV
-1205 YAKAVAWAV
+1205 
-1214 ETGIVAGTSET
+1214 
-1225 TFGPDDPCTRA
+1225 
-1236 QIIFLLW
+1236 
-1243 CAAGS
+1243 
-1248 PEPKAMSSFVDVPA
+1248 PA